1 MARKKKHEEHEN
13 HERWLVSYADF
24 ITLLFAFFVVMYSV
38 SSVNEGKYRVLSD
51 AIVAAFQQSQRSLKP
66 IQVGAA
72 ARSPQSANLEFE
84 DTANPIKVP
93 EGPLRLPSRGNKIE
107 GDNKEDEADFSEFP
121 TADERLMQEGD
132 GSDDG
137 MGAFNQQGLGEA
149 QLGSLANEIAA
160 AMQPLIDRDLI
171 SVKRNKRWIEVEINT
186 SILFS
191 SGSAK
196 MHEQSL
202 PILEALSRILSAFP
216 NDMRVEGF
224 TDNLPIKSQ
233 VYPSNW
239 ELSAARSASVVRLFS
254 MYGIEPE
261 RMAAIGYGEFRPLA
275 SNDTQEGRIKNRRV
289 VVVIT
294 ANRHMRK
301 DQPLIKEKPPAPKI
315 TPDAD
320 ADAAAAVGKSDV
332 IEVAG
337 DTESAKIKGDVEIE
351 STEDT
356 EADEVNETD
365 EIAKASEIDETSD
378 TIEIAGATETN
389 SVIVTSNTVESVV
402 VDEVSRIDDYERLDA
417 MIESSG
423 LHRTKPFVLDEQL
436 SPKKTHRELQV
447 IDNPVSRPELLIAS
461 PIKLRSPISAPSANI
476 ADRHSGLVDSIKR
489 GD

>member
-66 IQVGAA
+66 IQVGKA

-93 EGPLRLPSRGNKIE
+93 EGPLRLPSRANKNE

-121 TADERLMQEGD
+121 MAEERMMQEGD

-137 MGAFNQQGLGEA
+137 MGSSNQNGLAEA
-149 QLGSLANEIAA
+149 QLSSLADEIAA

-186 SILFS
+186 SILFT

-196 MHEQSL
+196 MQEQSL
-202 PILEALSRILSAFP
+202 PVLEALSHILSAFP

-239 ELSAARSASVVRLFS
+239 ELSAARAASVVRLFS
-254 MYGIEPE
+254 KEGILPE
-261 RMAAIGYGEFRPLA
+261 RMAAIGYGEFRPIA
-275 SNDTQEGRIKNRRV
+275 SNDTLEGRIKNRRV

-294 ANRHMRK
+294 ANRHMKRP
-301 DQPLIKEKPPAPKI
+301 QPIVKKKPQPIVKKKSSTSEKM
-315 TPDAD
+315 
-320 ADAAAAVGKSDV
+320 SDV
-332 IEVAG
+332 GAGEVAG
-337 DTESAKIKGDVEIE
+337 
-351 STEDT
+351 
-356 EADEVNETD
+356 
-365 EIAKASEIDETSD
+365 
-378 TIEIAGATETN
+378 
-389 SVIVTSNTVESVV
+389 SNDSL
-402 VDEVSRIDDYERLDA
+402 RLDA
-417 MIESSG
+417 LVESSG
-423 LHRTKPFVLDEQL
+423 LHRTKPFVLDEQ
-436 SPKKTHRELQV
+436 K
-447 IDNPVSRPELLIAS
+447 S
-461 PIKLRSPISAPSANI
+461 PIAPHHELIITPPIRLRSPIILPSAN
-476 ADRHSGLVDSIKR
+476 VDGQLPAPASTII
-489 GD
+489 GGE